1 MNDDL
6 LAQFAQMQKYMSAMH
21 NMINRA
27 QAYAPREAK
36 GADET
41 GTVTVVL
48 GPNGLPASY
57 RFVEDWDE
65 HVRPEELGNAVV
77 EAFQAAVTKRMAQW
91 SETLEEADFQDEID
105 RLKRG
110 VVSDR
115 ERVPEAFQGKVPEVD
130 NPRPLSE
137 ITEDV
142 LGAFNNIDSFAG
154 APPTDTATGTDES
167 ESVTVTL
174 SATGLTS
181 CTVNV
186 RWAERATATRLMV
199 ALTQATDAAKKELSS
214 EARKRN
220 RSAGLDRLIAE
231 AMARLSNPAT
241 LGD

>member
-21 NMINRA
+21 NMINKA
-27 QAYAPREAK
+27 QACAPSEAN

-41 GTVTVVL
+41 GTVAVVL
-48 GPNGLPASY
+48 GPNGLPKTY
-57 RFVEDWDE
+57 RIVENWDE
-65 HVRPEELGNAVV
+65 HVKPDELSNAVIK
-77 EAFQAAVTKRMAQW
+77 AFQAAVTKRMSQW
-91 SETLEEADFQDEID
+91 SKTLEKADFEDEID

-115 ERVPEAFQGKVPEVD
+115 ERIPEAFQGKVPEID

-142 LGAFNNIDSFAG
+142 LGAFNNIDSFTG
-154 APPTDTATGTDES
+154 APPTDTAIGKDES

-181 CTVNV
+181 CTVDA
-186 RWAERATATRLMV
+186 RWAKRATATRLMV
-199 ALTQATDAAKKELSS
+199 ALTQATDIAKKKLSR
-214 EARKRN
+214 EARLQN
-220 RSAGLDRLIAE
+220 RSAGLDHLIAE
-231 AMARLSNPAT
+231 AMARLSNPTT